1 MAHGSAFR
9 YVFSPPHPAARPFL
23 VIGAIL
29 VLAGLIFASWIAWIG
44 VLFILFCLYFFRDPE
59 RFPPPRPGALLA
71 PADGHIVS
79 IALAAPPPE
88 LGLGIMPRWRVAIFL
103 SVLDV
108 HVNRM
113 PADGTVTRIAYRH
126 GKFLSANLDKASEE
140 NERNAL
146 AIRLP
151 DGREIA
157 VVQIAGLIARRILCD
172 VKEGDH
178 VQAGGRFGIIRF
190 GSRTDIYLP
199 AGVLP
204 LVSEGQTMIGGES
217 VIAELSSEF
226 EPDAVAE
233 PEPVAR
239 PAPVPGPVADPVA
252 EPDPEAPS
260 ALDPTM
266 GSEPDPGMI

>member
-1 MAHGSAFR
+1 
-9 YVFSPPHPAARPFL
+9 
-23 VIGAIL
+23 
-29 VLAGLIFASWIAWIG
+29 
-44 VLFILFCLYFFRDPE
+44 
-59 RFPPPRPGALLA
+59 
-71 PADGHIVS
+71 
-79 IALAAPPPE
+79 
-88 LGLGIMPRWRVAIFL
+88 MPRWRVAIFL

-126 GKFLSANLDKASEE
+126 GKFLSANLDKSSEE

-157 VVQIAGLIARRILCD
+157 VVQIAGLIARRILCH
-172 VKEGDH
+172 VKEGDR

-199 AGVLP
+199 VGVLP
-204 LVSEGQTMIGGES
+204 LVAEGQTMIGGES
-217 VIAELSSEF
+217 VIAELSGEIEPESETTP
-226 EPDAVAE
+226 EPAAVSRPQAPPE
-233 PEPVAR
+233 PEP
-239 PAPVPGPVADPVA
+239 
-252 EPDPEAPS
+252 EPEPIS